1 MPLHAGPVEVLIVA
15 TVKGEQP
22 LVGFNANTL
31 DGGLITQIC
40 LTLVLVAHSL

>member
-1 MPLHAGPVEVLIVA
+1 MPLHAGPVELLIDV

-22 LVGFNANTL
+22 LDGFNVKTL
-31 DGGLITQIC
+31 DGGLITQMC